1 MEIKKERLLVTI
13 VLVGILGVLITIFS
27 LYHAAHMG
35 NSMWEYPFFLYGTSV
50 LSLAIGG
57 FVVYLLEEKV
67 STFQLEKL
75 LSVLP
80 AGEAKVL
87 KLLIERK
94 EVDQNRLVTLSGL
107 SRVKVSRIVSV
118 LEQRKIVEKKKQGYT
133 NLVILKI

>member
-13 VLVGILGVLITIFS
+13 VMIGILGVLITVFS
-27 LYHAAHMG
+27 VYHAAHMG
-35 NSMWEYPFFLYGTSV
+35 DSMWEYPFFLYGTSI

-57 FVVYLLEEKV
+57 FVVYLFEEKV
-67 STFQLEKL
+67 SNHQLEKL

-87 KLLIERK
+87 RLLIERR
-94 EVDQNRLVTLSGL
+94 EVEQNKLGTLSGL

-118 LEQRKIVEKKKQGYT
+118 LVQRKIVEKKRQGYT
-133 NLVILKI
+133 NLIVLKI

>member
-13 VLVGILGVLITIFS
+13 VVIGILGVLITVFS
-27 LYHAAHMG
+27 VYHAAHMG
-35 NSMWEYPFFLYGTSV
+35 DSMWEYPFFLYGTSI

-57 FVVYLLEEKV
+57 FVVYLFEEKV
-67 STFQLEKL
+67 SNHQLEKL

-87 KLLIERK
+87 RLLIERR
-94 EVDQNRLVTLSGL
+94 EVEQNKLGTLSGL

-118 LEQRKIVEKKKQGYT
+118 LVQRNIVEKKRQGYT
-133 NLVILKI
+133 NLIVLKI